1 MRNIAVLIFVVI
13 VLYVLFGCSSN
24 DLPAECEASQD
35 RCNELV
41 LLMDKA
47 TGSEKERYRQLYLT
61 EKHNLEGCI
70 KQHQ

>member
-1 MRNIAVLIFVVI
+1 MKPNIIFVLAVCLQI
-13 VLYVLFGCSSN
+13 MFGCSSN
-24 DLPAECEASQD
+24 DFPTECEASQE

-41 LLMDKA
+41 LAMDHA
-47 TGSEKERYRQLYLT
+47 TGAEKERYRQLYLT